1 MTKEPKG
8 DLTPEDE
15 VRKYL
20 QENPNFL
27 EENLDI
33 LESLNVH
40 HKSGKAVSLVER
52 QLEVM
57 RDRNKEMGR
66 RVDQMVASANDNAKL
81 FEKTNR
87 LVLGLIKACN
97 LEELIGALHHSL
109 ETDFSTETY
118 SLTLIN
124 DGSLEPQSG
133 VNIVSREDAKR
144 EISALMSTSGAVS
157 GIIRDEAIAFLF
169 GSSESTIGSVV
180 TLPLTTGEDAFGIL
194 ALGNKDPKFYSRDTG
209 TLFISYIG
217 ELLNELLPRHLN
229 L

>member
-8 DLTPEDE
+8 DLPSEDE

-20 QENPNFL
+20 QQNPNFL

-66 RVDQMVASANDNAKL
+66 RVDQMMASANDNSKL

-87 LVLGLIKACN
+87 LVLGLIQACN
-97 LEELIGALHHSL
+97 LEELISALHHSL
-109 ETDFSTETY
+109 ETDFSTENY

-133 VNIVSREDAKR
+133 INIVSREDAKR

-157 GIIRDEAIAFLF
+157 GR
-169 GSSESTIGSVV
+169 
-180 TLPLTTGEDAFGIL
+180 
-194 ALGNKDPKFYSRDTG
+194 YSR
-209 TLFISYIG
+209 
-217 ELLNELLPRHLN
+217 
-229 L
+229 